1 MHRFHI
7 ERDGQGFARTISLGQ
22 ACILNLM
29 PGNTVNEKN
38 AERIVYLLNRVV
50 EESGTVKKTI
60 DKLKE
65 TT

>member
-1 MHRFHI
+1 
-7 ERDGQGFARTISLGQ
+7 
-22 ACILNLM
+22 M